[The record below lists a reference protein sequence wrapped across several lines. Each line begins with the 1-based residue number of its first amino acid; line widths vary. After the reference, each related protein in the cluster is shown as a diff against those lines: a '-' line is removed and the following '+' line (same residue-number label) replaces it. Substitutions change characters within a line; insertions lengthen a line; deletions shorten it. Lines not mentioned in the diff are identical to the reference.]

1 MDGRGP
7 ASHAAIRTGPAAGM
21 NAVLVEERVGRSWS
35 QVGEWA
41 YEKS

>member
-1 MDGRGP
+1 MDGDG
-7 ASHAAIRTGPAAGM
+7 STSDAAIRTGPAAGM